1 MAVFDEK
8 NKKGLLKKVQPK
20 GNSIFVESEAVRRK
34 EDKEKKISVKSSFAE
49 ITPIT
54 DITGNGFLELSNDD
68 GFMEIVQVSSTDIY
82 ALNNSDKEKK
92 ISLFAF
98 FLQWYQHDIK
108 IIPLNFPVD
117 TSKQQQFIQKKL
129 NQTSKRQYQK
139 FLEQKLRELQF
150 IETERTN
157 REFYMFLYAEDEFTL
172 QSRIHDVESQMS
184 TVSPIIRLSDEKKI
198 NILYKL
204 NNFNSKN
211 KSTQGER

>member
-92 ISLFAF
+92 LACSLFSF
-98 FLQWYQHDIK
+98 NGINTTLKLFHSIFRW
-108 IIPLNFPVD
+108 IPQNNSNLF
-117 TSKQQQFIQKKL
+117 KK
-129 NQTSKRQYQK
+129 N
-139 FLEQKLRELQF
+139 
-150 IETERTN
+150 
-157 REFYMFLYAEDEFTL
+157 
-172 QSRIHDVESQMS
+172 
-184 TVSPIIRLSDEKKI
+184 
-198 NILYKL
+198 
-204 NNFNSKN
+204 
-211 KSTQGER
+211 